1 MRPPSGADISAPM
14 IPTALP
20 WINVAGLRMDQQ
32 KGRPVL
38 LEFSDLTRPSSLR
51 TNAYARRWHERY
63 GGGDNGLRV
72 ITVFAPW
79 LPFTAS
85 KEVAAELVDAAGI
98 EHAVLLDLEL
108 RLWQIY
114 ENRGWPCRYLFDP
127 ALKLRDFHP
136 GEGEY
141 AEVERAIQEALGID
155 EPLTDPIHEI
165 DSPESELVVP
175 TEDQEGLWSGD
186 YEAGEVWAVL
196 EGKGTLTVNGEHR
209 TIERSGPELLISS
222 GNSERGT
229 LALEASGG
237 LTCHAVC
244 FSPGLA

>member
-1 MRPPSGADISAPM
+1 M

-114 ENRGWPCRYLFDP
+114 ENRGWPCRYLFGTD
-127 ALKLRDFHP
+127 LKLRDFHP

-141 AEVERAIQEALGID
+141 AEVETAIQEQLGID
-155 EPLTDPIHEI
+155 EPLTEPLHAI
-165 DSPESELVVP
+165 DAPEAELVVP

-186 YEAGEVWAVL
+186 YQAGEVWAVL
-196 EGKGTLTVNGEHR
+196 EGTGTLTVNGEPR
-209 TIERSGPELLISS
+209 EIRRSGPVLVAA
-222 GNSERGT
+222 SERSAKGS
-229 LALEASGG
+229 LDLEVSDG